1 MKAGDKVHI
10 VWVDGDELFGIFLR
24 RERGYLV
31 IKAGEGTHACL
42 PAHLKTIEVVDE
54 NESR

>member
-10 VWVDGDELFGIFLR
+10 IWIDGDEISGVFLR

-31 IKAGEGTHACL
+31 IKSGDNIHACL
-42 PAHLKTIEVVDE
+42 PAHLKTIKVFDE
-54 NESR
+54 SG